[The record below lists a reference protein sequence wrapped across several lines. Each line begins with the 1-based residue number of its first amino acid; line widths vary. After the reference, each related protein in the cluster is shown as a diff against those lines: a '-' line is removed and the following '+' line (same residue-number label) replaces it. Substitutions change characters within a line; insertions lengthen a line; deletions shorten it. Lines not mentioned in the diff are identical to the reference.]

1 MEPQLSSNKEETESE
16 TAIEKSAGQST
27 ASSPCRAS
35 RGRGD
40 GCFNTE
46 VTCPPETNGAATSAT
61 GSGRVLRDR
70 STRTIPVW
78 RQTDISEDLAEVS
91 RDASGNRRRKAK
103 CPRRR
108 KSPAAAA
115 ASSDAGKDSGGDCD
129 LLDDVE
135 KKEEESMDDDVV
147 EEEECPFVD
156 DPKDENYR
164 PQSNRIPSVRRQ
176 DKHSTMTDSSSDSDE
191 AESSSQIPH
200 EGEETISS
208 DEDVPFRD
216 DLNDQS
222 YDPKDFSKSKRR
234 PHTRLKEKKDK
245 PTVQETPTEQETEI
259 KTEGGETTE
268 EQTRA
273 EVEEGAEPPRKGRRR
288 KDDKSPRLPK
298 RRKKPPVQYV
308 RCEMEGC
315 GTVLAHPRYLQHHIK
330 YQHLMKKKYVCPHPT
345 CGRLFRLQK
354 QLLRHAKHHT
364 DQRDY
369 ICEFCARAFKSSHNL
384 AVHRMIHTGEKP
396 LQCEICGFT
405 CRQKAS
411 LNWHM
416 KKHDA
421 DATYQFSCS
430 ICGKKFEKKDSVVAH
445 KAKSHPEVLIAEALA
460 ANAGA
465 LITTPAGVTTLLE
478 TNTGSGQTEQG
489 VSETRGSSTVPAG
502 QVAPV
507 THVGPVMV
515 VDQNHPLHSMQVPVT
530 LALSS
535 TEENNTPLQQTSS
548 HSLQMPLQFVSSP
561 VSQQQQQQIQQ
572 HPLHPSVT
580 SISQQATLVQ
590 QLPVQSYSQQSPIVH
605 MAFRAL
611 PQQQLPMVSVAQQ
624 MPLQTTQSHQNQALP
639 RPSSHHQ
646 APNTPLLSQ
655 NLPKALSDCR
665 SGLGFRSDPSSS
677 SSTSTQSSITPS
689 ETRQVIWEADG
700 TNENG
705 AGDWVAGGEGEEQS
719 ITDSSGNQIQRVLL
733 Q

>member
-164 PQSNRIPSVRRQ
+164 PQSNS
-176 DKHSTMTDSSSDSDE
+176 
-191 AESSSQIPH
+191 

-273 EVEEGAEPPRKGRRR
+273 EVEEGAEPPRKRG
-288 KDDKSPRLPK
+288 DA
-298 RRKKPPVQYV
+298 
-308 RCEMEGC
+308 EG
-315 GTVLAHPRYLQHHIK
+315 
-330 YQHLMKKKYVCPHPT
+330 
-345 CGRLFRLQK
+345 
-354 QLLRHAKHHT
+354 
-364 DQRDY
+364 
-369 ICEFCARAFKSSHNL
+369 
-384 AVHRMIHTGEKP
+384 
-396 LQCEICGFT
+396 
-405 CRQKAS
+405 
-411 LNWHM
+411 
-416 KKHDA
+416 
-421 DATYQFSCS
+421 
-430 ICGKKFEKKDSVVAH
+430 
-445 KAKSHPEVLIAEALA
+445 
-460 ANAGA
+460 
-465 LITTPAGVTTLLE
+465 
-478 TNTGSGQTEQG
+478 
-489 VSETRGSSTVPAG
+489 
-502 QVAPV
+502 
-507 THVGPVMV
+507 
-515 VDQNHPLHSMQVPVT
+515 
-530 LALSS
+530 
-535 TEENNTPLQQTSS
+535 
-548 HSLQMPLQFVSSP
+548 
-561 VSQQQQQQIQQ
+561 
-572 HPLHPSVT
+572 
-580 SISQQATLVQ
+580 
-590 QLPVQSYSQQSPIVH
+590 
-605 MAFRAL
+605 
-611 PQQQLPMVSVAQQ
+611 
-624 MPLQTTQSHQNQALP
+624 
-639 RPSSHHQ
+639 
-646 APNTPLLSQ
+646 
-655 NLPKALSDCR
+655 
-665 SGLGFRSDPSSS
+665 
-677 SSTSTQSSITPS
+677 
-689 ETRQVIWEADG
+689 
-700 TNENG
+700 
-705 AGDWVAGGEGEEQS
+705 
-719 ITDSSGNQIQRVLL
+719 
-733 Q
+733 